1 MALDRWI
8 ALIILLICLCYGYQ
22 AFFVMDLGLPPFMRS
37 NPIWP
42 STFPKVLT
50 VLGIAVALW
59 ILLGFEKSPNTKA
72 ECEINYRKLGQYKL
86 GQAMA
91 LLGLMIAYS
100 LLLRP
105 AGFLLSTTGF
115 LIFGAAILGERN
127 WRVLLP
133 VSLFA
138 ASSVWYLV
146 QVVLGIF
153 LRPWPFFLGTG

>member
-22 AFFVMDLGLPPFMRS
+22 AFFVMDLGLPPFMKS

-59 ILLGFEKSPNTKA
+59 ILLGFEKSPNTTA
-72 ECEINYRKLGQYKL
+72 ECEINYRRLGQYKL

-127 WRVLLP
+127 WRVLFP